1 MRETSGTLYPPNSPG
16 IPSATFSL
24 ESAHGHMSC
33 DEPGGSTM
41 PRCGPAPARASLSA
55 RQAAELGLMTS
66 GTYGPPS
73 STSSHS
79 AALQSSLENKLR
91 QRTASLGSTLFKLT
105 WKERVTPAGRSISAL
120 RASVLRTSGK
130 GCTSW
135 PTPVSNDDNKSVEAH
150 LAMKARMGGNRKAIT
165 SLQVASKLAS
175 WPTPRANDVTG
186 AKIPPG
192 REGGIALKTAA
203 SLASWPTPQAFDAAN
218 GGQPRALRYKG
229 NAPSEQGNTRNP
241 DTLGSYRGDLKD
253 YAGLVSPRATPTT
266 RDHKDGGFQPNVPE
280 NSLLGRQVWQASGET
295 PTGSGAETKSTGQ
308 LNPAHSR
315 WLMGLPPEWD
325 DCAVMA
331 MQSLRPSRK
340 SS

>member
-1 MRETSGTLYPPNSPG
+1 M
-16 IPSATFSL
+16 PSAQ
-24 ESAHGHMSC
+24 
-33 DEPGGSTM
+33 PGGETTSQSG
-41 PRCGPAPARASLSA
+41 RVPARANLSA
-55 RQAAELGLMTS
+55 RQAAEAGLLTS
-66 GTYGPPS
+66 GTYGLRS
-73 STSSHS
+73 STSLKD
-79 AALQSSLENKLR
+79 ADLRLSLENKLR

-135 PTPVSNDDNKSVEAH
+135 PTPQCADDNNSRTQNPQEFSTKRLKRPNKCSNLADTAH
-150 LAMKARMGGNRKAIT
+150 A
-165 SLQVASKLAS
+165 
-175 WPTPRANDVTG
+175 
-186 AKIPPG
+186 
-192 REGGIALKTAA
+192 
-203 SLASWPTPQAFDAAN
+203 LASWPTPQAFDAAN

-295 PTGSGAETKSTGQ
+295 PTGSGAETASTGQ
-308 LNPAHSR
+308 LNQAHSR

-325 DCAVMA
+325 DCALMA
-331 MQSLRPSRK
+331 MQSLPPSRK
-340 SS
+340 NSSGRTGK